1 MSGARELHDRLTLA
15 RTYGFRATEV
25 PAPAFTA
32 KPGSH
37 DDGPGQGM
45 WLGPVGGPAFS
56 RDLTGRFSRW
66 HLQPGR
72 HVVADVDAA
81 FLAVRWTGDDGPRIG
96 RLRRDEADGHEIA
109 ALHPVS
115 HEVFTF
121 AGAPFRVVLT
131 VFSPTLSGDEEL
143 AGLPAVVLDVHVEP
157 VGDAGALPGVD
168 VLLCWPNLNGWRASA
183 VTTAAR
189 GDAAW
194 PGHHHAGNV
203 NHALPGAGVR
213 QTRRTVVEGADD
225 VSGDV
230 ALTVAGD
237 ADSYGRQVQFQLR
250 PNATGVPPHEQHYTL
265 DAVVEAFRATGRLGT
280 TPDASWEAHWH
291 EPVGSALSAHGDAGR
306 PRLHARFAVAF
317 DWAVVRFG
325 AGRRWHRARTAGS
338 AADLADRAVRDADA
352 WLRSVDRWHAATLG
366 DLEGAGWPVPVAGC
380 VVNELNLVTSLGSAW
395 VRGAADG
402 DATGEHLGVLEGF
415 DEGYFYYDTADL
427 WHYAFPA
434 VGLAWPRLADLVFA
448 DLGRGLDAEVPALRP
463 VYRPAEP
470 RPLLVADRLPH
481 DLGSA
486 AEDPFV
492 RLNGYAMRDDPN
504 TWRDLN
510 PAYVLA
516 TVAHHRLTGRT
527 PDEVTW
533 ERLHRAAEAVA
544 GDDAVP
550 RHDEFGDS
558 TWDNLGLRGHSTYVA
573 SLYAGMWAV
582 LLDHAK
588 ASDDDTAR
596 LERRRR
602 AATDVLDGLWE
613 GRYFRA
619 ASEGKYAD
627 ALMPDSLLGLFYADV
642 CGAGAPVSR
651 ERVAG
656 HLRTAYAF
664 AHEGYRG
671 GAVGPLLVAEE
682 RPRRF
687 DRDGGQELQVNEVL
701 LGSAWMFAAMLA
713 YYGLPAEARAVA
725 GSLRDVLHGGTG
737 LQFRTPAAVDGD
749 GRYRAPLNMRPLAAW
764 WLLAQARAPRPPRP
778 TTTTGAR

>member
-1 MSGARELHDRLTLA
+1 MTGPHEPHDRLTRA

-32 KPGSH
+32 KPRCH
-37 DDGPGQGM
+37 DDGPEHGLF
-45 WLGPVGGPAFS
+45 LGPVGGPAFS

-72 HVVADVDAA
+72 HVLADVDAA
-81 FLAVRWTGDDGPRIG
+81 FLAVRWTDADGPWFA
-96 RLRRDEADGHEIA
+96 RLRRDEADAHEVA
-109 ALHPVS
+109 ALHPAS

-131 VFSPTLSGDEEL
+131 TFSPTLPGDEDL
-143 AGLPAVVLDVHVEP
+143 AGLPVVVLDVHVEP
-157 VGDAGALPGVD
+157 VGDAASLPAVD

-189 GDAAW
+189 GDAVW

-203 NHALPGAGVR
+203 NRALPGTGVL
-213 QTRRTVVEGADD
+213 QTRRPVVPGPED

-230 ALTVAGD
+230 AVTVGGD
-237 ADSYGRQVQFQLR
+237 AEAYGRQVQFLLQ
-250 PNATGVPPHEQHYTL
+250 PNATGVPPGEQHYTL
-265 DAVVEAFRATGRLGT
+265 GAVVEAFRETGRLGA
-280 TPDASWEAHWH
+280 TPDGSWEAHWH
-291 EPVGSALSAHGDAGR
+291 EPVGSALSAHAAAGR
-306 PRLHARFAVAF
+306 PRLHVRFAVAF
-317 DWAVVRFG
+317 DWPVVRFG

-338 AADLADRAVRDADA
+338 AAGLAERAQHEADA
-352 WLRSVDRWHAATLG
+352 WLAGIDAWHESTLG
-366 DLEGAGWPVPVAGC
+366 ELERAGWAAPVAGC

-395 VRGAADG
+395 LRDTVDG
-402 DATGEHLGVLEGF
+402 DADGEHLGVLEGF

-448 DLGRGLDAEVPALRP
+448 DLGRGLDAEVSVRRP

-470 RPLLVADRLPH
+470 RRLLVADRLPH

-527 PDEVTW
+527 PDGAVW

-550 RHDEFGDS
+550 RHEEFGDS
-558 TWDNLGLRGHSTYVA
+558 TWDNLGLRGHSAYVT

-588 ASDDDTAR
+588 ASGGDTAR
-596 LERRRR
+596 LERRLRE
-602 AATDVLDGLWE
+602 ATDVLDGLWE

-619 ASEGKYAD
+619 ASEGKYAG
-627 ALMPDSLLGLFYADV
+627 ALMPDSLLGVFYADV
-642 CGAGAPVSR
+642 CGAGAVVPH

-664 AHEGYRG
+664 AHTGYHD
-671 GAVGPLLVAEE
+671 GAVGPLLVADE
-682 RPRRF
+682 RRRRF

-701 LGSAWMFAAMLA
+701 VGSAWMYAAMLA
-713 YYGLPAEARAVA
+713 YYGLPDEARAVA
-725 GSLRDVLHGGTG
+725 GSLRDVLYGGTG

-749 GRYRAPLNMRPLAAW
+749 GRFRAPLNLRPLAVW
-764 WLLAQARAPRPPRP
+764 WLLAQDRARDHRPEGDR
-778 TTTTGAR
+778 